1 MSREATV
8 TAAFTATIPE
18 NNPPNQKFQ
27 RHSRPNAIRGRHLQS
42 KPVANSAVYNR
53 RQLPVSSLNLK
64 PLHSNRRQKPLIIS
78 AGPIL
83 PTPLSSNVHMNRP
96 RRRQVRILNNK
107 PVSNVLLML
116 KCHWSR
122 MTTSIKA
129 KIWKS
134 RTMKRI
140 E

>member
-1 MSREATV
+1 MSHEATV

-96 RRRQVRILNNK
+96 RRRQVWILNNK

-116 KCHWSR
+116 KCHWS
-122 MTTSIKA
+122 IKA

-134 RTMKRI
+134 RTNEKNLISRI
-140 E
+140 